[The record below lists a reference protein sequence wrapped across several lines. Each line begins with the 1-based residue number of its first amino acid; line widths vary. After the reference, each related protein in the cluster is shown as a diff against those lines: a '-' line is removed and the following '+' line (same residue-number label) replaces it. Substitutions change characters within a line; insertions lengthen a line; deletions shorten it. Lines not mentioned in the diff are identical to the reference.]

1 MKSIVLLLFMF
12 GTIICIL
19 PFAYSITAA
28 NKSLIEVND
37 IFSLEHLRSFVF
49 KGNITGGYS
58 QIENPMSA
66 KSMNYSMDRWSIEE
80 TVTTTI
86 RVLNKSEVA
95 IKLAIKKQYLSNT
108 YESFVFPNDTRRQFT
123 STLEYNT
130 VGNVTL
136 SLVDYKIKET
146 TNETI
151 HSINST
157 FLYLAKPD
165 LEIGEIIKVQGT
177 TYSVVNHSL
186 ISTYEGDRNATNLL
200 SPINE
205 DPLFKYSYFLNRF
218 IYIGIYRTETMLSY
232 GRIDG
237 LLLAGVTTNTYLGSH
252 PYPYPVVGEVTI
264 TDNIDII
271 SSSII
276 DPGRQMGPI
285 YWLVGGIFIET
296 ILIYYFERDTIKKYR
311 GTYKIDVL
319 KKKEDK
325 RIDESIN
332 EYEIYISSKEQIR

>member
-1 MKSIVLLLFMF
+1 
-12 GTIICIL
+12 
-19 PFAYSITAA
+19 
-28 NKSLIEVND
+28 
-37 IFSLEHLRSFVF
+37 
-49 KGNITGGYS
+49 
-58 QIENPMSA
+58 
-66 KSMNYSMDRWSIEE
+66 
-80 TVTTTI
+80 
-86 RVLNKSEVA
+86 
-95 IKLAIKKQYLSNT
+95 
-108 YESFVFPNDTRRQFT
+108 
-123 STLEYNT
+123 
-130 VGNVTL
+130 
-136 SLVDYKIKET
+136 
-146 TNETI
+146 
-151 HSINST
+151 
-157 FLYLAKPD
+157 
-165 LEIGEIIKVQGT
+165 
-177 TYSVVNHSL
+177 
-186 ISTYEGDRNATNLL
+186 
-200 SPINE
+200 
-205 DPLFKYSYFLNRF
+205 
-218 IYIGIYRTETMLSY
+218 MLSY